1 MKAILKNTV
10 VRCRLTASCVALTA
24 LIGACANTPPAGS
37 RNVTIQRTTYGIAHI
52 TAPDWEGI
60 AYGTAYAH
68 AQDNVCQT
76 AEHLL
81 TLRGERSQFLGAQ
94 ALGELGLGK
103 APNAQIDLFIRF
115 HMDDEALARAAA
127 TTEPGSAVG
136 LARVRRGLQPVPGRR
151 RSGRTAG
158 EHAAASR
165 GCVR

>member
-1 MKAILKNTV
+1 MNTILKNTV
-10 VRCRLTASCVALTA
+10 VRFRLTASCLALSA
-24 LIGACANTPPAGS
+24 LIGACASTPTGGS
-37 RNVTIQRTTYGIAHI
+37 RNVTIERTTFGIAHI

-94 ALGELGLGK
+94 ALGDFGLGK
-103 APNAQIDLFIRF
+103 VPNAQIDLFIRF

-127 TTEPGSAVG
+127 TTGQEVQSALRGSVAGYSRYVAVVCPDG
-136 LARVRRGLQPVPGRR
+136 LAVECRGE
-151 RSGRTAG
+151 TW
-158 EHAAASR
+158 
-165 GCVR
+165 